1 MKFPNKDFFKKNKK
15 VLIAGTTAGVAALI
29 AFLVLAGRAP
39 SYGYSDGYITCGDE
53 SSDTIENLFYQTE
66 DDRYLV
72 ELEKLDKCMDLV
84 VIPSDGSYIIRTSK
98 VQCTVR
104 SKDSSYDIN
113 TNIIRDDDNY
123 IAPIESDKGFYA
135 DADTVFSIFG
145 YETTYKTSKEGNLVE
160 IDLQKT
166 DTR

>member
-29 AFLVLAGRAP
+29 AFLVLAERTR

-53 SSDTIENLFYQTE
+53 SSDTIENFFYQSE

-84 VIPSDGSYIIRTSK
+84 VIPSDG
-98 VQCTVR
+98 
-104 SKDSSYDIN
+104 
-113 TNIIRDDDNY
+113 
-123 IAPIESDKGFYA
+123 
-135 DADTVFSIFG
+135 
-145 YETTYKTSKEGNLVE
+145 
-160 IDLQKT
+160 
-166 DTR
+166 